1 MSRIY
6 ANGVRGQ
13 HSSQQQYGG
22 QQGQQTQQSPPPQ
35 LTPEAEIAELK
46 QQLLHER
53 QRNQYLTT
61 EVARLRQ
68 AAVEINQAAEAEEES
83 IINRMV
89 KRLEE
94 IKKEKEDLALEVERE
109 VSSVCAFVVPE
120 KIERKLTACSIRH
133 LCLRRSC

>member
-1 MSRIY
+1 M
-6 ANGVRGQ
+6 
-13 HSSQQQYGG
+13 
-22 QQGQQTQQSPPPQ
+22 T
-35 LTPEAEIAELK
+35 LEKEIEDLK
-46 QQLLHER
+46 QQLMHEK
-53 QRNQYLTT
+53 QKNHYLTT

-109 VSSVCAFVVPE
+109 V
-120 KIERKLTACSIRH
+120 R
-133 LCLRRSC
+133 